1 MIKNLELEPITIH
14 FHTTEIFQ
22 LQLNKIKNFLLVKN
36 HINKDLNFLSIVGT
50 IH

>member
-22 LQLNKIKNFLLVKN
+22 LQLNKKFPFSQN
-36 HINKDLNFLSIVGT
+36 SYQ
-50 IH
+50 

>member
-22 LQLNKIKNFLLVKN
+22 LQLNKKNFLLVKN

>member
-22 LQLNKIKNFLLVKN
+22 LQLNKKFPF
-36 HINKDLNFLSIVGT
+36 INKDLNFLSIVGT
-50 IH
+50 IQ

>member
-22 LQLNKIKNFLLVKN
+22 LQLNKKIFSQN
-36 HINKDLNFLSIVGT
+36 SYQ
-50 IH
+50 